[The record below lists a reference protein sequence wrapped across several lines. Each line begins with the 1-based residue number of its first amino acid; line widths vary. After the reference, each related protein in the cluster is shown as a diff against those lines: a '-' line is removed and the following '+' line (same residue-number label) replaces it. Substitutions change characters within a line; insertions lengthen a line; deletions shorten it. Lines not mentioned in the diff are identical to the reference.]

1 MDNEQPDNLNTAI
14 ELARQ
19 KWNEFDYTIDL
30 DDKKIKRYK
39 GYASITFD
47 LKNVGEFISL
57 LLDIKEGN
65 IKEQNEGLR
74 INQLIER
81 SLFVSSIVTYAR
93 CFTQTDGRGIKL
105 ESRDCFEESQ
115 VDLKRVHG
123 SLLEIRNQYLAHAG
137 VSNSERIFASANFN
151 VIDDNEVSL
160 RLSHEIFGQYGLDKN
175 DMLTFL
181 ALVNHL
187 MERTAKKRDEAAR
200 DYIESLTFEEKNG
213 LLKKAY
219 EKKNAR

>member
-1 MDNEQPDNLNTAI
+1 M
-14 ELARQ
+14 
-19 KWNEFDYTIDL
+19 
-30 DDKKIKRYK
+30 
-39 GYASITFD
+39 
-47 LKNVGEFISL
+47 
-57 LLDIKEGN
+57 
-65 IKEQNEGLR
+65 
-74 INQLIER
+74 
-81 SLFVSSIVTYAR
+81 
-93 CFTQTDGRGIKL
+93 

-115 VDLKRVHG
+115 VDLKRLHG
-123 SLLEIRNQYLAHAG
+123 SLIEIRNQYLAHAG

-151 VIDDNEVSL
+151 VIEDNEVSL

-187 MERTAKKRDEAAR
+187 IERTAKKRDEAAK
-200 DYIESLTFEEKNG
+200 DYIDLLTLEEKNG